1 VREERVVRADDVL
14 GELAYLP
21 ATVERPHGTEVEVG
35 VLGEQRGVAVPVPGV
50 GPVAVGRP

>member
-1 VREERVVRADDVL
+1 MCERTGWFAL